1 MSGKINAIIVDDE
14 PFARENLAMMV
25 NDFCP
30 EVRILDMA
38 SGAAEARRMVE
49 ELNPDLVFLDI
60 MMPGE
65 DGFSFLQHI
74 PDRTFQV
81 IFTTAHNEFAL
92 RAIKQSA
99 IDYIEKPINIDDLQ
113 HAVSKA
119 ARQIELS
126 KKAPFNEDKIGKIL
140 AEIALNNSVEKTSIP
155 TRDGMAIVKNSEI
168 IHLEASESYT
178 TIYLTGNRKY
188 LSSKTI
194 KVYEDKLDGNMFFRT
209 HKSHIINISH
219 HLKEFRRA
227 EGNVAIMSNDVE
239 IPISRRKL
247 PSFLDRLA
255 AM

>member
-1 MSGKINAIIVDDE
+1 MAGIINAIIVDDE
-14 PFARENLAMMV
+14 EFARENLAMLV
-25 NDFCP
+25 QEFCP
-30 EVRILDMA
+30 EVHIMQMA
-38 SGAAEARRMVE
+38 KSGPEARKLVD

-65 DGFSFLQHI
+65 DGFSFLKQVE
-74 PDRTFQV
+74 DRTFSV

-92 RAIKQSA
+92 KAIKERA
-99 IDYIEKPINIDDLQ
+99 IDYLEKPINIEDLQ
-113 HAVSKA
+113 AAVAKA
-119 ARQIELS
+119 ADQIELRR
-126 KKAPFNEDKIGKIL
+126 DKPIGGDRIGKIL
-140 AEIALNNSVEKTSIP
+140 ENIALSNSMDKTSIP
-155 TRDGMAIVKNSEI
+155 TRDGLAIVKNSEI

-178 TIYLTGNRKY
+178 TIYLTDNRKY

-194 KVYEDKLDGNMFFRT
+194 KVYEDKLSENMFFRT

-219 HLKEFRRA
+219 HLKEFKRS
-227 EGNVAIMSNDVE
+227 EGNVAIMSNNVE

>member
-30 EVRILDMA
+30 EVRVLDMA